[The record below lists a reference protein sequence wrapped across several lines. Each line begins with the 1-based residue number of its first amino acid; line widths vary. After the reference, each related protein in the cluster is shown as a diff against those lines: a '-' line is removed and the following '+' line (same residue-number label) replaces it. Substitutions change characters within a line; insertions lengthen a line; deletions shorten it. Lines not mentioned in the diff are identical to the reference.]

1 MMIIKAKHN
10 GEHNEDHEKK
20 DDDDHNGEIMMII
33 KVKHNGETILRPP
46 KMCIK
51 TQSTKYSWSHGC
63 KVGRTD

>member
-1 MMIIKAKHN
+1 MIIKAKHN
-10 GEHNEDHEKK
+10 GEHNDDHEKK

-51 TQSTKYSWSHGC
+51 TQSTKYSW
-63 KVGRTD
+63 

>member
-10 GEHNEDHEKK
+10 GEHHEKK

-33 KVKHNGETILRPP
+33 KVKHNGVNGETILRPP

-51 TQSTKYSWSHGC
+51 TQSTKYSW
-63 KVGRTD
+63 

>member
-10 GEHNEDHEKK
+10 GEHNDDHEKK
-20 DDDDHNGEIMMII
+20 DDDHNGEIMMII

-51 TQSTKYSWSHGC
+51 TQSTKYSWSDGC